1 MLTRRD
7 LFLSGAFASS
17 LRPAAAQNSSAGD
30 SGATQ
35 KGLADIRDALQSLKH
50 APLTRDMID
59 IRQKQRIHFRVSQK
73 LPDFIDVGLTVWEG
87 LYDWHLDN
95 QIPLKVTRVGDR
107 FEMEIMLIMV
117 VLRHD
122 LGDTQIGI
130 PYDR

>member
-7 LFLSGAFASS
+7 LFLSGALASS
-17 LRPAAAQNSSAGD
+17 LRPAAAQTSSAGD
-30 SGATQ
+30 NGATQ
-35 KGLADIRDALQSLKH
+35 KGLADIRDALVSLKH

-59 IRQKQRIHFRVSQK
+59 IRQKQRIHFKVNQK

>member
-17 LRPAAAQNSSAGD
+17 LRPAAAQRTSSNSDAAVAGALD
-30 SGATQ
+30 S
-35 KGLADIRDALQSLKH
+35 IHDALVSLKH
-50 APLTRDMID
+50 TPLTRDMID
-59 IRQKQRIHFRVSQK
+59 IRQKQRMHFKINQK

>member
-1 MLTRRD
+1 MFTRRD
-7 LFLSGAFASS
+7 LFLSGAVASS
-17 LRPAAAQNSSAGD
+17 LRPAAAQSNSAGD
-30 SGATQ
+30 NGATQ
-35 KGLADIRDALQSLKH
+35 KGLADLREAVLSLKH
-50 APLTRDMID
+50 VPFTKDMTD
-59 IRQKQRIHFRVSQK
+59 IRQKQRLHFKVNQK

-95 QIPLKVTRVGDR
+95 QIPLKITRVGDR
-107 FEMEIMLIMV
+107 FEMEMMLIMV

>member
-30 SGATQ
+30 SGVTQ
-35 KGLADIRDALQSLKH
+35 KGFADIRDALVSLKH

-59 IRQKQRIHFRVSQK
+59 IRQKQRMHFKINQK

-107 FEMEIMLIMV
+107 FEMEMMLIMV